1 MAGGYTHPQRGPL
14 TEQWD
19 CITVASKKSDPF
31 DYLRSPLLK
40 LFFINGLQ
48 EEDQWVVLLITFPYL
63 PSLRFTV
70 NYFVLPD
77 GHCCVASYKIFK
89 TWPSSAKYFT
99 LAQNTID
106 NNGTNQCLSQKCHL
120 LFRICV
126 RFVLAELLWAKYSHW
141 VQWEVS
147 TKSTRWIALYLCEL
161 QWQQSF
167 LACLLTQG
175 FDIKSVFDENCVTHL
190 ARVLK
195 AKSRKTLWQSWLET
209 AMIPLCCLIRLLSP
223 LERCFSEVFG

>member
-1 MAGGYTHPQRGPL
+1 MQYIAVPLCDLADIKWSSYLWQHSTVPSLHELQEGRWILTNAAWSIGRDDAESPSISFVMAGGYTHPQRGPL

-31 DYLRSPLLK
+31 DYLQSPLLK

-99 LAQNTID
+99 SA
-106 NNGTNQCLSQKCHL
+106 
-120 LFRICV
+120 
-126 RFVLAELLWAKYSHW
+126 
-141 VQWEVS
+141 
-147 TKSTRWIALYLCEL
+147 
-161 QWQQSF
+161 
-167 LACLLTQG
+167 
-175 FDIKSVFDENCVTHL
+175 
-190 ARVLK
+190 
-195 AKSRKTLWQSWLET
+195 
-209 AMIPLCCLIRLLSP
+209 
-223 LERCFSEVFG
+223 